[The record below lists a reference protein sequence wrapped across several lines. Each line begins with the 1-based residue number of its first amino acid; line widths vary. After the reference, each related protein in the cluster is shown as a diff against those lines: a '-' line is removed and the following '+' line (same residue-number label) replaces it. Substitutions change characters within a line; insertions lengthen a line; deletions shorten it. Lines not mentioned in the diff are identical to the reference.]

1 MVQLTRALMS
11 SSTFC
16 FAAKSAYY
24 ANDIHFVVDSQET
37 APPIPGGGPI
47 SFTPHGTQSL
57 PQSSTHT
64 CRIDKIGNTDN
75 DAPEYAFFEILS
87 RNMLILDFEVVEYSF
102 VIILCG

>member
-11 SSTFC
+11 SSTFY

-24 ANDIHFVVDSQET
+24 ANDTHFVVDSQET
-37 APPIPGGGPI
+37 APPYREGGPN

-64 CRIDKIGNTDN
+64 RAELTESGTPITML
-75 DAPEYAFFEILS
+75 P
-87 RNMLILDFEVVEYSF
+87 NMRSLKY
-102 VIILCG
+102 

>member
-11 SSTFC
+11 SSYFC

-37 APPIPGGGPI
+37 APPRPGWGPI

-64 CRIDKIGNTDN
+64 CRIDRIGNTDN
-75 DAPEYAFFEILS
+75 EAPEYAFFEILN
-87 RNMLILDFEVVEYSF
+87 RMMLILDFEVIEYSF
-102 VIILCG
+102 VVVLCC

>member
-16 FAAKSAYY
+16 FAAKSAYF

-57 PQSSTHT
+57 P
-64 CRIDKIGNTDN
+64 
-75 DAPEYAFFEILS
+75 
-87 RNMLILDFEVVEYSF
+87 
-102 VIILCG
+102 